1 MMKNLYFSKITELLA
16 LIDKTQD
23 KAISKAADILA
34 AAIKNDGIIYTF
46 GAGHSHSVA
55 VENFHRSGCPA
66 CVSAILDP
74 SLAFMPSAHAATD
87 MERLEGLSPIMLK
100 RHNLRKKDC
109 IIIISNSGR
118 NPAGIDAALFAKEKG
133 LKVIVITA
141 VQAHKNTKSRHSS
154 GKMLR
159 DLADALIDNCCT
171 KQETALKLN
180 GKDIAPVS
188 TIAGAAIIN
197 AVMYQA
203 ARKLAKKGFK
213 IPLYL
218 SSNDGG
224 DKVNTKLA
232 EKYKNRILHLN

>member
-1 MMKNLYFSKITELLA
+1 MKNIYFRKITELLS
-16 LIDKTQD
+16 LIDETQPHTI
-23 KAISKAADILA
+23 AQAAEIIA
-34 AAIKNDGIIYTF
+34 ATIENDGIVYTF

-87 MERLEGLSPIMLK
+87 MERMENLSPIILK
-100 RHNLRKKDC
+100 RHNFEPKDC

-141 VQAHKNTKSRHSS
+141 VQAHKSTKSRHSS

-171 KQETALKLN
+171 KQETALKLD

-197 AVMYQA
+197 AVMFQA
-203 ARKLAKKGFK
+203 AEILAKKGFK
-213 IPLYL
+213 TPLYL

-224 DKVNTKLA
+224 DTLNASLA
-232 EKYKNRILHLN
+232 EKYKNRILHLH

>member
-1 MMKNLYFSKITELLA
+1 MKNPYLNKIAELLS
-16 LIDKTQD
+16 LIDTTQENN
-23 KAISKAADILA
+23 ISKAAQILA
-34 AAIKNDGIIYTF
+34 DTIENDGIIYTF

-87 MERLEGLSPIMLK
+87 MERLENLSPIILK
-100 RHNLRKKDC
+100 RHNLTKKDC

-171 KQETALKLN
+171 KQETALKLD

-197 AVMYQA
+197 AAMYQA
-203 ARKLAKKGFK
+203 AEILAQKGLAV
-213 IPLYL
+213 PLYL

-224 DKVNTKLA
+224 DKVNTLLA
-232 EKYKNRILHLN
+232 EKYKNRILHLH

>member
-1 MMKNLYFSKITELLA
+1 MKNIYFNKIAEILA

-23 KAISKAADILA
+23 KAISKAAKILA
-34 AAIKNDGIIYTF
+34 KTIKNDGLIYTF

-87 MERLEGLSPIMLK
+87 MERLEGLSPIILK
-100 RHNLRKKDC
+100 RHNLTKKDC
-109 IIIISNSGR
+109 IIVISNSGR

-133 LKVIVITA
+133 LKIIVITA

-159 DLADALIDNCCT
+159 DLADALIDNCCS

-180 GKDIAPVS
+180 GKDIAPIS

-203 ARKLAKKGFK
+203 AEISARKGVK